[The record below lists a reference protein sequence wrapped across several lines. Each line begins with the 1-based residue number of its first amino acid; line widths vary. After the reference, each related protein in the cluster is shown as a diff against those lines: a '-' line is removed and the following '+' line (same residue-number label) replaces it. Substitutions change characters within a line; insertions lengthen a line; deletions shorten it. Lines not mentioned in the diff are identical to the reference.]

1 MEQII
6 RNYAHD
12 YRYIEMEEQRLY
24 EMLINMTLDILDNEE
39 KQLSEQANKE
49 PYNKDYYELF
59 TKQRNY
65 IKNLKSEIVK
75 ENDTILTNENL

>member
-1 MEQII
+1 MK
-6 RNYAHD
+6 
-12 YRYIEMEEQRLY
+12 
-24 EMLINMTLDILDNEE
+24 MLINMMVDILDNEE

-65 IKNLKSEIVK
+65 IKNLKNEIVK
-75 ENDTILTNENL
+75 VTDTVLTKENV